1 MNESNQYRVLIVD
14 DDPMVRNLISTILS
28 VKGHT
33 CDEASDG
40 FEALEKLEAN
50 QYDAVVLDIV
60 MPNMDG
66 MTLMKKISQKNK
78 DLPVMMMTGYSQMT
92 YRKLP
97 INEAAIHAGASE
109 FIDKPF
115 DVNEFYIRFY
125 KMMLNH
131 KVLSQMRARQQEI
144 EALSSKIITE
154 LQKESLEKMEA
165 LEKESLKKIEA
176 LRKECEDLKGKLEGR
191 HREESEVVSQ
201 ERRIEREKN
210 LRGEVFLRRLE
221 ETLGRIKTNR

>member
-1 MNESNQYRVLIVD
+1 MSESNSYRILIVD

-28 VKGHT
+28 MKGHA

-50 QYDAVVLDIV
+50 QYDAMILDIV
-60 MPNMDG
+60 MPKMDG
-66 MTLMKKISQKNK
+66 MTLVKKISQKNK
-78 DLPVMMMTGYSQMT
+78 DLPVLMMTGYSQMT

-97 INEAAIHAGASE
+97 INEEAIHAGASE

-115 DVNEFYIRFY
+115 DMNEFYIRFY

-131 KVLSQMRARQQEI
+131 KAFSQMKARQQEM

-154 LQKESLEKMEA
+154 LQKESLEKVEA
-165 LEKESLKKIEA
+165 LKKDSLKKIEA
-176 LRKECEDLKGKLEGR
+176 LQKECEELKGKLEC
-191 HREESEVVSQ
+191 
-201 ERRIEREKN
+201 
-210 LRGEVFLRRLE
+210 
-221 ETLGRIKTNR
+221 